1 MVAKRSK
8 EWTAGYEKGFVA
20 ACRLIV
26 GDGPKSRRYWTHRD
40 RNLFRRSMRKPRT

>member
-8 EWTAGYEKGFVA
+8 EWTAGFVA